1 MSRPSPIARICLI
14 PAILSFF
21 AVAITLTAK
30 TLLLDDS
37 DNSTHIFLNVGDVIS
52 IKLTSNVTTGYSW
65 DAVSVPACLLREASQ
80 QKQKS
85 NPRIGESGF
94 QVFVFRAKEACNA
107 VVALNYFRPFEKD
120 KPPARTFTIDV
131 TVQERS
137 GNAGPISN

>member
-1 MSRPSPIARICLI
+1 MSRPSPITRICFI
-14 PAILSFF
+14 PAILSVF

-52 IKLTSNVTTGYSW
+52 IKLTANVTTGYSW
-65 DAVSVPACLLREASQ
+65 EAVSVPPCLLREASQ

-85 NPRIGESGF
+85 NPRMGESGF
-94 QVFVFRAKEACNA
+94 QVFVFRAKEVCNA

-120 KPPARTFTIDV
+120 KPPGRTFTIDV
-131 TVQERS
+131 TVQQRS
-137 GNAGPISN
+137 GNAGRISN